1 MHDPRTALLLH
12 NKGLWQ
18 GCFMRLNS
26 NGIEDDRFLTS
37 LDVQEQNGLI
47 ESRLTYKRTGQQ
59 RSMNFETVPFTMQVS
74 AAGAWSLGPSSVTP
88 FGWVG
93 ELSVVSGEERRRIV
107 ARYGHHG
114 VDQVVYI
121 IETKGGGEAIPPSQP
136 IQCEAMP
143 YGDWLIWM
151 PEPGVEVLLDAR
163 DRQMNDCTACGLR
176 WLDANGQQQ
185 QIMRRYDN
193 TGQLESLSD
202 LWP

>member
-1 MHDPRTALLLH
+1 
-12 NKGLWQ
+12 
-18 GCFMRLNS
+18 
-26 NGIEDDRFLTS
+26 
-37 LDVQEQNGLI
+37 
-47 ESRLTYKRTGQQ
+47 
-59 RSMNFETVPFTMQVS
+59 
-74 AAGAWSLGPSSVTP
+74 
-88 FGWVG
+88 
-93 ELSVVSGEERRRIV
+93 
-107 ARYGHHG
+107 
-114 VDQVVYI
+114 
-121 IETKGGGEAIPPSQP
+121 
-136 IQCEAMP
+136 MP

>member
-1 MHDPRTALLLH
+1 
-12 NKGLWQ
+12 
-18 GCFMRLNS
+18 MRLNS

-37 LDVQEQNGLI
+37 LDVQEQNGVI
-47 ESRLTYKRTGQQ
+47 ESCLTYKRTGQQ

-136 IQCEAMP
+136 IQCEAVP
-143 YGDWLIWM
+143 CGDWLIWM